1 MYIIRNFWK
10 TIGWAVFVLLLSAW
24 SGDKINQ
31 IIALMP
37 FPNVDKV
44 AHFGMYF
51 IFTFLMM
58 HDLNHIKDRAIPFF
72 QVVIFSVAVA
82 IAYGGTMEILQS
94 IPRLHRTTDIF
105 DFMANTT
112 GSFIAV
118 LLYKPINLIL
128 IRINSIVTKPPRNYS
143 L

>member
-37 FPNVDKV
+37 FQNVDKL

-58 HDLNHIKDRAIPFF
+58 HDLNHVKDRTFPFF

-94 IPRLHRTTDIF
+94 IPRLHRSTDIF

-112 GSFIAV
+112 GSLTAV
-118 LLYKPINLIL
+118 LLYRPINMVLN
-128 IRINSIVTKPPRNYS
+128 RINSSVTKPPQDYS

>member
-37 FPNVDKV
+37 YPNVDKV

-58 HDLNHIKDRAIPFF
+58 HDFNHIKDRIFPVS
-72 QVVIFSVAVA
+72 QIIIFSVAVA
-82 IAYGGTMEILQS
+82 VAYGGTMEILQS
-94 IPRLHRTTDIF
+94 IPKLHRTTDIF
-105 DFMANTT
+105 DFMANTA
-112 GSFIAV
+112 GSLTAV
-118 LLYKPINLIL
+118 LLYRPINMIL
-128 IRINSIVTKPPRNYS
+128 NMIHSTVTKPPRNYS